1 MSKKKNQSTHKSKPL
16 TKAAI
21 HNLQDT
27 ADSNTLKILKQ
38 TFIKLGLQDFLHT
51 FSTYFSRQINA
62 KEVIANENQALFRD
76 DKTLSHILHIP
87 SHEKLKA
94 LIQALDT
101 YSNIESLH
109 LPKVRLLNN
118 EILSLAKGGVLRL
131 YDIFQC
137 LCMVKFFYDYAKRD
151 DIENEYLKEYINKF
165 VFPSEISSLLT
176 FFVFDSKENSVLPHT
191 QNYLSQHYLSSHAD
205 SELNALYKALE
216 NKHKE
221 KQEKLYSILHTSNLQ
236 EYLVDKQ
243 IHFFEDNATL
253 LVRAGYA
260 NVLHARVVGRSM
272 HGFFYIVPLSL
283 ESIES
288 HIHILHD
295 KIEERLL
302 YLAKEYSKIL
312 SKHIHFLRFINTE
325 YDFMDRAL
333 ARLHFARDFNYS
345 FVFADNKNTTITLHE
360 YAHPSLKNPIPL
372 NVSMP
377 TNLLMITGVNAGGKT
392 MLLKSI
398 LSALWCAKLYVPMRI
413 NAYKSCIPY
422 IKNIHIIA
430 QDPQD
435 SHNDISTFSG
445 RIQEISALLSQ
456 KDMILGID
464 EIEIGTDSSEAASLY
479 KVILEKFLAN
489 STKVIVTTHHKHLA
503 ALMADNIHTKLLA
516 ALYDYKRACP
526 TFSFAE
532 GIGKSYAME
541 CAKQYGIPQEII
553 DEAKKVH
560 GDEANKLERLI
571 EESHTQIT
579 KNKQDSLK
587 LQALIKA
594 QDSKIQELEHAKSQL
609 KARFEEQ
616 SLSLKRHYNEAIKEI
631 KMLAKQSSGNLKAL
645 QNLKELDNNTLQGT
659 QEIVKNIH
667 KLLNKAHKNE
677 AKSPKIHIE
686 STQKYSLNDMVQYQN
701 KQAKII
707 AQHKDSYSIE
717 LHNGVRLKGVQGMEL
732 KPISPKQIQQNHI
745 NGYKASGYK
754 LEADIRATTRLDLH
768 GYTKEEAQMLL
779 EDFLNQ
785 AIMARFSEVLVVHGL
800 GNGILKRMV
809 ENFLDSC
816 DYIRGYIQAPPNMGG
831 LGAKIVYLSG

>member
-1 MSKKKNQSTHKSKPL
+1 MSKKKKQTEIKPKAL
-16 TKAAI
+16 TKATI
-21 HNLQDT
+21 QNLQST
-27 ADSNTLKILKQ
+27 TDSNTLKLLKQ
-38 TFIKLGLQDFLHT
+38 TLTKLGLQDFLHT
-51 FSTYFSRQINA
+51 FSAYFSRQINTNKA
-62 KEVIANENQALFRD
+62 LINENEILFSD

-101 YSNIESLH
+101 YSNIESLK
-109 LPKVRLLNN
+109 LPKVSLLNN
-118 EILSLAKGGVLRL
+118 EILSLAKGGALRL

-137 LCMVKFFYDYAKRD
+137 LCMIKFFYDFSKRD
-151 DIENEYLKEYINKF
+151 DIDNEYLKEYVNKF
-165 VFPSEISSLLT
+165 VFPSEITSLLA
-176 FFVFDSKENSVLPHT
+176 FFVFTSKQNSTSP
-191 QNYLSQHYLSSHAD
+191 QSYLNKEAD
-205 SELNALYKALE
+205 NELNTLYKALE

-221 KQEKLYSILHTSNLQ
+221 KQERLYSILHTSNLQ

-260 NVLHARVVGRSM
+260 NVLHARVIGRSM

-288 HIHILHD
+288 HIHILQD

-302 YLAKEYSKIL
+302 HLAKEYSKIL

-333 ARLHFARDFNYS
+333 ARLHFAKDFNYS
-345 FVFADNKNTTITLHE
+345 FVFADNKNTSITLHE

-372 NVSMP
+372 NVAMP

-398 LSALWCAKLYVPMRI
+398 LSALWCAKLYIPMRI
-413 NAYKSCIPY
+413 NAAKSQLPFM
-422 IKNIHIIA
+422 KNIHIIA

-456 KDMILGID
+456 KDMILGVD

-479 KVILEKFLAN
+479 KVILERFLAN
-489 STKVIVTTHHKHLA
+489 STKLIVTTHHKHLA
-503 ALMADNIHTKLLA
+503 ALMADNIHTRLLA
-516 ALYDYKRACP
+516 ATYDYKRACP
-526 TFSFAE
+526 TFSFIE
-532 GIGKSYAME
+532 GIGKSYALE

-587 LQALIKA
+587 LQALIKE
-594 QDSKIQELEHAKSQL
+594 QDSKIQELEHTKSKL
-609 KARFEEQ
+609 KARLEEQ
-616 SLSLKRHYNEAIKEI
+616 SLTLKRHYNEAIKEI

-645 QNLKELDNNTLQGT
+645 QNLKELDTNTLQGT

-677 AKSPKIHIE
+677 AKSPKINIE
-686 STQKYSLNDMVQYQN
+686 STQKYSLNGMVQYQN
-701 KQAKII
+701 KIAKII

-717 LHNGVRLKGVQGMEL
+717 LQNGVRLKGVRGIEL
-732 KPISPKQIQQNHI
+732 KPLSPKQIKQDSNILYNQ
-745 NGYKASGYK
+745 GYK

-779 EDFLNQ
+779 EDFLNH

-816 DYIRGYIQAPPNMGG
+816 DYIRGYTQAPPNMGG
-831 LGAKIVYLSG
+831 LGAKIVYLNG

>member
-1 MSKKKNQSTHKSKPL
+1 MSKRKKQPTQKFKPF
-16 TKAAI
+16 TKAATQA
-21 HNLQDT
+21 LQDT
-27 ADSNTLKILKQ
+27 ADSSALTHVKQ
-38 TFIKLGLQDFLHT
+38 TLIKLGLQDFLQS
-51 FSTYFSRQINA
+51 FSTYFARQI
-62 KEVIANENQALFRD
+62 EVGHTIMHEHHTFFMH
-76 DKTLSHILHIP
+76 DKMLSHILHIP

-94 LIQALDT
+94 LIEALDT
-101 YSNIESLH
+101 YNNIGTLQ

-118 EILSLAKGGVLRL
+118 EILSLAKGGTLRL

-137 LCMVKFFYDYAKRD
+137 LQMVKFFYDYAKKD
-151 DIENEYLKEYINKF
+151 DIDNKYLKEYMQKF
-165 VFPSEISSLLT
+165 VFPSDITALLT
-176 FFVFDSKENSVLPHT
+176 LFIFDSKDNAITPHALK
-191 QNYLSQHYLSSHAD
+191 YLSQHAD
-205 SELNALYKALE
+205 SELFALYKALDK
-216 NKHKE
+216 KHKE
-221 KQEKLYSILHTSNLQ
+221 KQEALYNTLHISTLQ

-260 NVLHARVVGRSM
+260 NALHARVVGRSM
-272 HGFFYIVPLSL
+272 HGFFYIVPSSL
-283 ESIES
+283 EHIES

-295 KIEERLL
+295 KVEERLL

-312 SKHIHFLRFINTE
+312 SKHIHFLRFVHTE

-345 FVFADNKNTTITLHE
+345 FVFAENKQNTSIILHE
-360 YAHPSLKNPIPL
+360 YAHPSLKNPIPI
-372 NVSMP
+372 NVAMP

-398 LSALWCAKLYVPMRI
+398 LSALWCAKLYIPMRI
-413 NAYKSCIPY
+413 NAHKSQIPY

-445 RIQEISALLSQ
+445 RIQEISTLLMQ

-479 KVILEKFLAN
+479 KVILESFLEN
-489 STKVIVTTHHKHLA
+489 NVKIIVTTHHKHLA
-503 ALMADNIHTKLLA
+503 ALMADNTHTKLLA

-553 DEAKKVH
+553 NEAKKVH

-579 KNKQDSLK
+579 KNRQDSLK
-587 LQALIKA
+587 LQALIKE
-594 QDSKIQELEHAKSQL
+594 QDSKIQELENAKKQL
-609 KARFEEQ
+609 KVNFEEQ
-616 SLSLKRHYNEAIKEI
+616 SLALKRHYNEAIKEI
-631 KMLAKQSSGNLKAL
+631 KMLAKQSSGNLKVL
-645 QNLKELDNNTLQGT
+645 QNLKELDNHALQGT

-677 AKSPKIHIE
+677 AKSPRIHIE
-686 STQKYSLNDMVQYQN
+686 SVQKYNINDMVQYQN

-707 AQHKDSYSIE
+707 AQNKDSYTIE
-717 LHNGVRLKGVQGMEL
+717 LQNGVRLKGVQGVAL
-732 KPISPKQIQQNHI
+732 KPMSAIQVKQQVTL
-745 NGYKASGYK
+745 GYK
-754 LEADIRATTRLDLH
+754 LEAEIRATTRLDLH
-768 GYTKEEAQMLL
+768 GYTREEAQMLL
-779 EDFLNQ
+779 EDFINQ
-785 AIMARFSEVLVVHGL
+785 AIMAKFSEVLIVHGM

-809 ENFLDSC
+809 ESFLDSC
-816 DYIRGYIQAPPNMGG
+816 NYIRGYVQAPPNMGG
-831 LGAKIVYLSG
+831 LGAKIVYL

>member
-1 MSKKKNQSTHKSKPL
+1 MSKKSISRKNRPI
-16 TKAAI
+16 TKVAI
-21 HNLQDT
+21 QNLQDAT
-27 ADSNTLKILKQ
+27 HSNTLEILKQ
-38 TFIKLGLQDFLHT
+38 NFIKLGLNDFLQT
-51 FSTYFSRQINA
+51 FSTYFSRQIDDNQT
-62 KEVIANENQALFRD
+62 IINENKKLFID
-76 DKTLSHILHIP
+76 DKKLAHILHIP

-94 LIQALDT
+94 LIQSLDT
-101 YSNIESLH
+101 YNNIESLK

-137 LCMVKFFYDYAKRD
+137 LCMIKFFYDYAKRD
-151 DIENEYLKEYINKF
+151 DIDNEYLKKYIQRF
-165 VFPSEISSLLT
+165 VFPSEMITLLT
-176 FFVFDSKENSVLPHT
+176 FFIFDSKDNTELSYT
-191 QNYLSQHYLSSHAD
+191 QKYLNKYAD
-205 SELNALYKALE
+205 NELNELYKALE
-216 NKHKE
+216 KKHKE
-221 KQEKLYSILHTSNLQ
+221 KQEKLYNILHINNLQ

-260 NVLHARVVGRSM
+260 NVLHARVIGRST

-283 ESIES
+283 EAIES
-288 HIHILHD
+288 NIHILHD

-333 ARLHFARDFNYS
+333 ARIQFARNFNYS
-345 FVFADNKNTTITLHE
+345 FVFAQNKHTSLDKNIQITLHE
-360 YAHPSLKNPIPL
+360 YAHPSLKNPVPL
-372 NVSMP
+372 NVCMP
-377 TNLLMITGVNAGGKT
+377 KNLLMITGVNAGGKT

-398 LSALWCAKLYVPMRI
+398 LSALWCAKLYIPMRI
-413 NAYKSCIPY
+413 NSYKSHIPY

-445 RIQEISALLSQ
+445 RIKEISALFSQ
-456 KDMILGID
+456 KDMIIGID

-479 KVILEKFLAN
+479 KVILEKFLEN
-489 STKVIVTTHHKHLA
+489 NVKVIVTTHHKHLA
-503 ALMADNIHTKLLA
+503 ALMADNIHTQLLA
-516 ALYDYKRACP
+516 ALYDYKKACP
-526 TFSFAE
+526 TFSFAD

-553 DEAKKVH
+553 NEAKKVH

-587 LQALIKA
+587 LQALIKE
-594 QDSKIQELEHAKSQL
+594 QDSKIQELENIKSQL
-609 KARFEEQ
+609 KAKFEEQ
-616 SLSLKRHYNEAIKEI
+616 SLTLKKHYNEAIKEI
-631 KMLAKQSSGNLKAL
+631 KMLAKQSSGNLKEL
-645 QNLKELDNNTLQGT
+645 QNLKDIDNGILKGT
-659 QEIVKNIH
+659 QEVVKDIH

-677 AKSPKIHIE
+677 ARSPKINIE
-686 STQKYSLNDMVQYQN
+686 STQKYSVSDMVQYKN
-701 KQAKII
+701 KYAKII
-707 AQHKDSYSIE
+707 SQDKHLYTIE
-717 LHNGVRLKGVQGMEL
+717 LQNGMRIRGVQCVEL
-732 KPISPKQIQQNHI
+732 KAANIKQFPQNSI
-745 NGYKASGYK
+745 NGYK
-754 LEADIRATTRLDLH
+754 LEADIRATTKLDLH

-779 EDFLNQ
+779 EDFLNL
-785 AIMARFSEVLVVHGL
+785 AIMARFNEVLVVHGL

-816 DYIRGYIQAPPNMGG
+816 NYIRGYVQAPPNMGG
-831 LGAKIVYLSG
+831 LGAKIVYLHG